1 MHALTWPITLFVYF
15 IFARC
20 TTETLGLE
28 DEWAG
33 LPQASFAQYPPALD
47 DTSEAQPLSLL
58 YNMYP
63 SVTSADTVPPKSQ
76 ELQYNSQDTP
86 KRLYYSQRPGKRSV
100 DLYDD
105 EDPERRMKRQTP
117 QHDNEPTD
125 DNDDSTH
132 RWWWPFVAVR
142 RSLFSP
148 RLGKR
153 GDDITNE
160 ELAYDDNLAT
170 SEYLRD
176 DNNDYLPEELTED
189 VTEMSSPEMLS
200 ESAAALVG
208 KNSVSFIPR
217 LGKRGDGF
225 AFSPRLGKRGA
236 DFAFSPRLGRR
247 SEFVFSSRPG
257 KKSDFAFSPRLGKKA
272 DFAFSP
278 RLGKRA
284 DFAFSP
290 RLGKKADFAFSPRL
304 GKRADFAFS
313 PRLGKKADFAFSP
326 RLGKRADFAFSP
338 RLGKKAD
345 FAFSPRLGKRDSED
359 SSVESRNTKTQASIP
374 RPGRAYFSPRLG

>member
-47 DTSEAQPLSLL
+47 DTSEAQPLSLV

-63 SVTSADTVPPKSQ
+63 SVTSSDTVPPKSQ

-86 KRLYYSQRPGKRSV
+86 KILYYSQRPGKRSV

-105 EDPERRMKRQTP
+105 EATETSQKQEDDHTKRNKRSVNSQEDPERRMKRQTP

-132 RWWWPFVAVR
+132 SWWWPFVAVR
-142 RSLFSP
+142 RSIFSP

-170 SEYLRD
+170 SEYHLD
-176 DNNDYLPEELTED
+176 DHDDEYLPEELTED
-189 VTEMSSPEMLS
+189 VTELSSSEVLS

-247 SEFVFSSRPG
+247 SDFVFSSRPG

-304 GKRADFAFS
+304 GKR
-313 PRLGKKADFAFSP
+313 
-326 RLGKRADFAFSP
+326 
-338 RLGKKAD
+338 
-345 FAFSPRLGKRDSED
+345 DSEN
-359 SSVESRNTKTQASIP
+359 SNVESRNTKTQASIP